1 MVLCPL
7 EPISSR
13 EVARGEAR
21 RSCAA
26 RRALPDNAWV
36 RTRSER
42 RRAARRQI
50 APGALLA
57 LLAILGV
64 CGCSTVSPPPI
75 SHGEL
80 AAARTFPFYTVY
92 WVGRSFHHHPLT
104 AADGVR
110 GYKSSV
116 GDSVYY
122 GDCLRAKSALGG
134 GGCLL
139 PLQIT
144 TVIYAIQEPN
154 FTLGPQRNVL
164 IRNVPAVVYNEG
176 RSLILYTGRLAI
188 EIFSSDYAAARQAA
202 KLLRPLNHAGSDK
215 GYLPS
220 PVYCPE
226 LHGPQTP
233 ALKAAMHHLPEHAC
247 AHAAETLAKRE
258 MLKQR

>member
-1 MVLCPL
+1 MPAPV
-7 EPISSR
+7 
-13 EVARGEAR
+13 R
-21 RSCAA
+21 R
-26 RRALPDNAWV
+26 
-36 RTRSER
+36 R
-42 RRAARRQI
+42 RRAPRQ
-50 APGALLA
+50 ALLGAAVALLA
-57 LLAILGV
+57 VLGI

-75 SHGEL
+75 AHGEL
-80 AAARTFPFYTVY
+80 AAARTFPFYTIY
-92 WVGRSFHHHPLT
+92 WVGKSFRHHPLT

-144 TVIYAIQEPN
+144 TVIYAIEEPN

-164 IRNVPAVVYNEG
+164 IRGVPAVVYNEG
-176 RSLILYTGRLAI
+176 RSLILYSGRLAI
-188 EIFSSDYAAARQAA
+188 EIFSDGYADAREAA
-202 KLLRPLNHAGSDK
+202 KLLRPLNHAGSDS

-247 AHAAETLAKRE
+247 AQAAETLQKRE
-258 MLKQR
+258 SLKH